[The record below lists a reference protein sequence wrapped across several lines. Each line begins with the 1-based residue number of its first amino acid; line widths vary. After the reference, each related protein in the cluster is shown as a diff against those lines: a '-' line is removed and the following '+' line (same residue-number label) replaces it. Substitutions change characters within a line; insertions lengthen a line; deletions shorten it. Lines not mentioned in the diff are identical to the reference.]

1 MLGSPCPNIVKSH
14 LWGFLLLLKTF
25 TIGGSIIYFTFAQT
39 AINQTDEDVAEHF
52 LNLQQ
57 FFGHTSN
64 EIPANNMPANDLGL
78 NGFADFVEASVEL
91 QTE

>member
-1 MLGSPCPNIVKSH
+1 MLRSRSAKAYLALSAR
-14 LWGFLLLLKTF
+14 LKMLQLAVSAPRAVAVDAVNTPL
-25 TIGGSIIYFTFAQT
+25 
-39 AINQTDEDVAEHF
+39 NQTDEDVAEHF
-52 LNLQQ
+52 LTLQQ